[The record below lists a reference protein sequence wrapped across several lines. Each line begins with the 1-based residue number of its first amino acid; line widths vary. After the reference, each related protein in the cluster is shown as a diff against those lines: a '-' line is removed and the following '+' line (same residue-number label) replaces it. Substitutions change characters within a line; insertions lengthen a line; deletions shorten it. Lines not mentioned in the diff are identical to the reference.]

1 MKKNFLL
8 IMFGLLLAGCGSGN
22 PAESVVKKAVEAFHN
37 NDIEGVKKYC
47 DISEEEA
54 EQVQEWMDNNHEWL
68 WDKVEIEKS
77 VMRTTYD
84 GVKDG
89 ECYVLANVTLRNGET
104 ERMEF
109 RVEKKG
115 DGTWK
120 IEGDP
125 EKDPSRFE
133 NDITQTAETPTGK
146 HPVLGNVLNKYQEI
160 DVRYMEKK
168 DIENAMKDDIEE
180 IIGNELPLGSN
191 ESQGIT
197 IARVVI
203 CSVIPDNH
211 TLRILFNLEPADPD
225 AFHRYIDSQRTWG
238 GSSNAFLY
246 YAFESDSGVMKA
258 SCSKSYGNYEINALL
273 EVHHNRVGMWKK
285 LKYISMIDYEKYNM
299 LSRKH

>member
-37 NDIEGVKKYC
+37 NDIAGVKKYC
-47 DISEEEA
+47 DISEEYA
-54 EQVQEWMDNNHEWL
+54 EKVQEWMDNNHEWL

-104 ERMEF
+104 ERIEF

-146 HPVLGNVLNKYQEI
+146 HPVLGNVLNKYQEM

-197 IARVVI
+197 IAKAVI
-203 CSVIPDNH
+203 HSVIPDSH

-225 AFHRYIDSQRTWG
+225 AFRRYIDSQRTWG
-238 GSSNAFLY
+238 GGSLAFLY
-246 YAFESDSGVMKA
+246 YAFESDLGVMKA

-273 EVHHNRVGMWKK
+273 EVRHNRIGMWKK
-285 LKYISMIDYEKYNM
+285 LKYISMIDYSTYET

>member
-1 MKKNFLL
+1 MKNFLL
-8 IMFGLLLAGCGSGN
+8 ALFCLLITACSSGN
-22 PAESVVKKAVEAFHN
+22 PAEDIVKKAVEAFHN
-37 NDIEGVKKYC
+37 NDIDGVKKYY
-47 DISEEEA
+47 DISEEYA
-54 EQVQEWMDNNHEWL
+54 EQVQDWMDNNREWL

-89 ECYVLANVTLRNGET
+89 KCYVLANVTLRNGET
-104 ERMEF
+104 TRMEF

-115 DGTWK
+115 DGTWI

-133 NDITQTAETPTGK
+133 NDITQTADTPTGK
-146 HPVLGNVLNKYQEI
+146 HPVLGNVLNKYQEM

-168 DIENAMKDDIEE
+168 DIEDAMKDDIEE

-197 IARVVI
+197 IARAVI
-203 CSVIPDNH
+203 HSVIPDSH
-211 TLRILFNLEPADPD
+211 TLRILFNLEPTDPD
-225 AFHRYIDSQRTWG
+225 ALRRYIDSNRTWG
-238 GSSNAFLY
+238 GGNIAFLY
-246 YAFESDSGVMKA
+246 YAFESDLGIMKV
-258 SCSKSYGNYEINALL
+258 SCNRGLPNYEVHALL
-273 EVHHNRVGMWKK
+273 VVRHNRIGMWKK
-285 LKYISMIDYEKYNM
+285 LKDISMIDYSTYET